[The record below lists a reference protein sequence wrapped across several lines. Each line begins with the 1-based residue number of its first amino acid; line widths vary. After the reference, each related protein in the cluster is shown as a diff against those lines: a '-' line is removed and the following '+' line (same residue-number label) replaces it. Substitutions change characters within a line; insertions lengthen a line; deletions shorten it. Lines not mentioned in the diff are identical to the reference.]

1 MTEFQD
7 KYIGTLIGCALG
19 DTLGMPV
26 EAWSKARIEK
36 YAGKILSP
44 ITPIIIRNESG
55 EIVYKDEF
63 GKIKYFNIDSTKG
76 DYTDDTILTLAL
88 AESIAA
94 KQGLDLEDIAQR
106 QLYEYTSR
114 IQADGTVAGGFGGT
128 TRQGFE
134 RLRSG
139 ISLLESGVIG
149 GPGNAPA
156 MKMSPLGLYM
166 DATNDSKQGL
176 EYAELIG
183 KITHLDPR
191 SIASG
196 VIQAHSI
203 YVLLQ
208 DISREKFIESLVEV
222 CSSWEKPVPANYSAA
237 QAGSLTSRLNWIEQN
252 KNVRDE
258 EAHAV
263 LGSGSSV
270 LCSYPFALFMF
281 QKYWDEP
288 LRGLIETVNW
298 GGDCDTTG
306 AMYGALCGA
315 KNGMIFPEEWLNV
328 LKNKEKIEKAGRGIY
343 QIKNPTTASCGFF

>member
-1 MTEFQD
+1 MTGSQD
-7 KYIGTLIGCALG
+7 RYVGTLIGCALG

-26 EAWSKARIEK
+26 EAWGKARIEK

-44 ITPIIIRNESG
+44 IAPIIIRNESG

-63 GKIKYFNIDSTKG
+63 GKIKYFNIDLTTG

-88 AESIAA
+88 AESIAVQ
-94 KQGLDLEDIAQR
+94 KGLNLEDIAQR

-128 TRQGFE
+128 TRQGFK
-134 RLRSG
+134 RLMDG
-139 ISLLESGVIG
+139 ISPLESGVIG

-166 DATNDSKQGL
+166 DAINNSKQGL

-196 VIQAHSI
+196 VVQAQLVYI
-203 YVLLQ
+203 LLQ
-208 DISREKFIESLVEV
+208 DVSREKFIESLAEV
-222 CSSWEKPVPANYSAA
+222 CSSWEKPVSTSYPAA
-237 QAGSLTSRLNWIEQN
+237 QQGSLTSRLEWIEKN
-252 KNVRDE
+252 KNLLDE

-288 LRGLIETVNW
+288 LKGLIETVNW

-328 LKNKEKIEKAGRGIY
+328 LMNKKRIEQAGKEIY
-343 QIKNPTTASCGFF
+343 QIKTAQVRI

>member
-1 MTEFQD
+1 MTESQE
-7 KYIGTLIGCALG
+7 KYVGTLIGCALG

-44 ITPIIIRNESG
+44 IAPIIIRNESG

-63 GKIKYFNIDSTKG
+63 GKIKYFNIDLTTG

-94 KQGLDLEDIAQR
+94 QKGLNLEDIAQR

-114 IQADGTVAGGFGGT
+114 IQADGTIAGGFGGT

-139 ISLLESGVIG
+139 ISPLGSGVIG

-166 DATNDSKQGL
+166 DATGNFKQGL

-196 VIQAHSI
+196 IVQAHSI

-208 DISREKFIESLVEV
+208 EVSRSEFVESMVGV
-222 CSSWEKPVPANYSAA
+222 CSSWEKPVPVGYPAA
-237 QAGSLTSRLNWIEQN
+237 QQGSLISRLEWIKKN
-252 KNVRDE
+252 KNVLDE

-270 LCSYPFALFMF
+270 LSSYPFALFMF

-288 LRGLIETVNW
+288 LKGLIETINW

-306 AMYGALCGA
+306 AMYGALGGA
-315 KNGMIFPEEWLNV
+315 KKGMIFPEEWLSV
-328 LKNKEKIEKAGRGIY
+328 LKDREKIEKAGKEIY
-343 QIKNPTTASCGFF
+343 QIKTAQVRI

>member
-7 KYIGTLIGCALG
+7 KYVGTLIGCALG

-36 YAGKILSP
+36 YAGKISFP
-44 ITPIIIRNESG
+44 IAPIIVRDDKK

-63 GKIKYFNIDSTKG
+63 GKIRYFNIGLTTG

-114 IQADGTVAGGFGGT
+114 IQADGTIAGGFGGT
-128 TRQGFE
+128 TRQGFK
-134 RLRSG
+134 RLMQG
-139 ISLLESGVIG
+139 ISPLESGVIG

-156 MKMSPLGLYM
+156 MKMSPVGLYM
-166 DATNDSKQGL
+166 DATGNSEQGL

-208 DISREKFIESLVEV
+208 EISKNEFVESIVRV
-222 CSSWEKPVPANYSAA
+222 SSSWEKPVPANYSAA
-237 QAGSLTSRLNWIEQN
+237 QAGNLTSRLNWIEQN

-258 EAHAV
+258 EAHTV

-288 LRGLIETVNW
+288 LTGLIETINW

-315 KNGMIFPEEWLNV
+315 KNGMIFPEEWLAV
-328 LKNKEKIEKAGRGIY
+328 LKNKEKIEKAGKGVY
-343 QIKNPTTASCGFF
+343 QIKTDKVKS